1 MAQVA
6 TDLSQVPET
15 APAEPT
21 TAGRR
26 GQTLRLLL
34 RNKVGVAGFVILALF
49 VLLAI
54 FGPLLTAP
62 AQGDATQ
69 IYKAPSAAHRLG
81 TDFQGKD
88 ILTQVLRG
96 GRGILVVGIL
106 AALLSTAFAVI
117 MGALSA
123 LVGGWF
129 DSIVL
134 LIADVVLTIPY
145 LVLLG
150 VLAAFI
156 KLSSP
161 ILLALIISSVSW
173 PTLLR
178 AVRAQVLSLKERE
191 YVEAARM
198 LDLGTVHVLF
208 REVLPNMMSYIVIN
222 FVIAMTNAIY
232 GQITLYFLGLVPLAG
247 DNWGLMINLAYT
259 KGALFFKNSLWY
271 ILTPILCIS
280 LLQLA
285 LVMITRSLEDL
296 FNPRL
301 REG

>member
-1 MAQVA
+1 MSASVALGQGVLRRRNPLAGVMTILRVMA
-6 TDLSQVPET
+6 
-15 APAEPT
+15 
-21 TAGRR
+21 
-26 GQTLRLLL
+26 
-34 RNKVGVAGFVILALF
+34 RNRTGFVGFLIVILIVVVSIVAPI
-49 VLLAI
+49 AI
-54 FGPLLTAP
+54 PFNGSGSA
-62 AQGDATQ
+62 DMIYAT
-69 IYKAPSAAHRLG
+69 PSWAHPLG
-81 TDFQGKD
+81 TDHEGKD
-88 ILTQVLRG
+88 VWVQVLRG
-96 GRGILVVGIL
+96 GLDVVLVGFL
-106 AALLSTAFAVI
+106 SALISTVVAVVL
-117 MGALSA
+117 GALSA
-123 LVGGWF
+123 FIGGWV
-129 DSIVL
+129 DTVITG
-134 LIADVVLTIPY
+134 ITDVVLTIPQ
-145 LVLLG
+145 LPLFIVLSGIFALNSTWQLSLILG
-150 VLAAFI
+150 GL
-156 KLSSP
+156 
-161 ILLALIISSVSW
+161 SW
-173 PTLLR
+173 PFLLR

-271 ILTPILCIS
+271 VLAPILCIS

-285 LVMITRSLEDL
+285 MVMITRALEDL